1 MGVLAKIAPIL
12 GAVSNGITAVG
23 GKPPGGGPS
32 ALEKLFG
39 GADKNPLHAPSSGE
53 PSLGNY
59 ASQLSTDNASNVM
72 PTLSSGG
79 NSIPGLSTSRP
90 SPSAFGQNR
99 YVNSM
104 RG

>member
-23 GKPPGGGPS
+23 GKGPDGGPS
-32 ALEKLFG
+32 ALDKLFG
-39 GADKNPLHAPSSGE
+39 SNKNPLHAPSSGE

-72 PTLSSGG
+72 PSLSSGG
-79 NSIPGLSTSRP
+79 NSLPGLSTSRP